1 MTRYMPLTGG
11 LTVFFATVLIV
22 LGLVLLSY
30 GEVGSAVL
38 VVTIGVA
45 GLVLVP
51 VGFWI
56 VGAGNLATD
65 RLIRNVRID
74 FAWRCHRMVCH
85 VRFGESAYRSGLA
98 QPALASP
105 TPSIADY
112 KGKGNWA
119 SAIYIE

>member
-1 MTRYMPLTGG
+1 MTRYMPLTGA

-56 VGAGNLATD
+56 V
-65 RLIRNVRID
+65 RRRQ
-74 FAWRCHRMVCH
+74 
-85 VRFGESAYRSGLA
+85 SGHGPA
-98 QPALASP
+98 QP
-105 TPSIADY
+105 
-112 KGKGNWA
+112 
-119 SAIYIE
+119 